1 MPKTI
6 KPVDLWVPDYYKRT
20 PESLFKN
27 ELAFKKRN
35 HDFARVIAR
44 HVFDSVDVYE
54 DPNAIAVLQD
64 GPCVLVS
71 NHLDFSDPVLMGY
84 VMHELLLPRPEFAAM
99 AELFDIRHP
108 HVADFIA
115 SLGSFPLD
123 RARMQNGDKSCVRH
137 FLNTADYVLEELGQP
152 LVIFPEGGIHRKPKR
167 YPNMVGEVPKIA
179 AKVAKRAKVPL
190 VVAGLAGTRMATPR
204 SVVPGVMVRAAM
216 SITDV
221 FGPDE
226 LPGPIQLRMAMQTNA
241 NIAQT
246 LVLDR

>member
-6 KPVDLWVPDYYKRT
+6 KPVNLWVPDYYKRT
-20 PESLFKN
+20 PESLFEK
-27 ELAFKKRN
+27 ELAFNERN
-35 HDFARVIAR
+35 HALARAIAR
-44 HVFDSVDVYE
+44 KVFDSIDVYE
-54 DPNAIAVLQD
+54 DPDAVAALRD

-71 NHLDFSDPVLMGY
+71 NHLDFSDPVLIGH
-84 VMHELLLPRPEFAAM
+84 VLHGLDLPRPEFAAM

-123 RARMQNGDKSCVRH
+123 RARIQSGDKTCVRH
-137 FLNTADYVLEELGQP
+137 FLNTTDYVLEELEQS
-152 LVIFPEGGIHRKPKR
+152 LVIFPEGGIHPKPKR
-167 YPNMVGEVPKIA
+167 YPNKVGEVAKMA

-190 VVAGLAGTRMATPR
+190 VVAGLAGTRMAA
-204 SVVPGVMVRAAM
+204 VRGAIPHVNVAAAV

-241 NIAQT
+241 NIART
-246 LVLDR
+246 LVRDR